1 LFVRTVTVIS
11 SGCYRT
17 MNMHSYKFFFTAS
30 SEVTNFPE
38 FVAVG
43 MVDDIQ
49 IGHYDS
55 NTKRAE
61 PKQDWMKKVTEDE
74 AEYWEWLTQRAVV
87 NQQRFKVDLDTFKQ
101 RFNQTGGLQGD
112 PAPPGRGVTPGP
124 VAGLSAAPPVAA
136 ERREAPEAAAETSS
150 AAARTAASERPI
162 AAPRSAP
169 RLAAAVSDLEHGV
182 VSMNDVHGVGENNQ
196 GSEGEVLGDV
206 VESEVGEEKGSEV
219 QINKASGVSE
229 VQEGMSEEEDETQA
243 EEAGGGNR

>member
-1 LFVRTVTVIS
+1 DIPLFVRTVTVIS

-101 RFNQTGGLQGD
+101 RFNQTGGVHIVQRMYGCEWD
-112 PAPPGRGVTPGP
+112 D
-124 VAGLSAAPPVAA
+124 
-136 ERREAPEAAAETSS
+136 ET
-150 AAARTAASERPI
+150 
-162 AAPRSAP
+162 
-169 RLAAAVSDLEHGV
+169 
-182 VSMNDVHGVGENNQ
+182 
-196 GSEGEVLGDV
+196 GDV
-206 VESEVGEEKGSEV
+206 NGYSQYGYDGEDFIVLDMKTMTWVAPQQQAVTIKQEW
-219 QINKASGVSE
+219 NKDKARLEYHKNYLTNECVDWLKKFVNYGRSSLMRTG
-229 VQEGMSEEEDETQA
+229 
-243 EEAGGGNR
+243 RIK